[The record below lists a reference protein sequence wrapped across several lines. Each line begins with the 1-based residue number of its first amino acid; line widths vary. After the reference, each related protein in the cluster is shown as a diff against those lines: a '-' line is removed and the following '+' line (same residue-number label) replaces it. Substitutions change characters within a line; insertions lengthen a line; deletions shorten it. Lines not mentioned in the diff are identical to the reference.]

1 MSDTWLPDW
10 RYYGICSRWQVE
22 VLFMIDW
29 QCLFCC
35 SFFFYTFGHCVQKC
49 PAITFIISVN
59 ITIILTKTII
69 PPIRPPTIQFSASI
83 PILPAIPKFL
93 AQETYTFF
101 WYHRDILPKS
111 NKGNN
116 QTLLLYCKP
125 PSFIKFLF
133 SSHIRSC
140 TGCWCFRAVLTRKD
154 TLNAYS
160 VLVSLWAG
168 CFVFKVRV
176 RSKKRFL
183 H

>member
-1 MSDTWLPDW
+1 MYK
-10 RYYGICSRWQVE
+10 R
-22 VLFMIDW
+22 
-29 QCLFCC
+29 
-35 SFFFYTFGHCVQKC
+35 
-49 PAITFIISVN
+49 
-59 ITIILTKTII
+59 
-69 PPIRPPTIQFSASI
+69 QF
-83 PILPAIPKFL
+83 PYFL
-93 AQETYTFF
+93 QFQNSSAQETYTFF

-116 QTLLLYCKP
+116 QTHLLYCKP

-140 TGCWCFRAVLTRKD
+140 TGCWCFRDVLTRKD

-176 RSKKRFL
+176 RSKKDSYTKRNAQRSFYSPLTASFL
-183 H
+183 ISCHLFKVPYTISVLTKQNTDMFWNCFLQNTILVFKVKNKPQETF

>member
-1 MSDTWLPDW
+1 MLVFP
-10 RYYGICSRWQVE
+10 YF
-22 VLFMIDW
+22 L
-29 QCLFCC
+29 
-35 SFFFYTFGHCVQKC
+35 
-49 PAITFIISVN
+49 
-59 ITIILTKTII
+59 
-69 PPIRPPTIQFSASI
+69 QFQNSS
-83 PILPAIPKFL
+83 

-116 QTLLLYCKP
+116 QTHLLYCKP

-140 TGCWCFRAVLTRKD
+140 TGCWCFRDVLTRKD

-176 RSKKRFL
+176 RSKKVLYTKRNAQRSFYSPLTTFFWFRVIFL
-183 H
+183 KFLTQSLYWRNKIRTCFKIVFYKIQFCSLR